1 VDRITDRLIATAL
14 KPLLFLAAIGLLL
27 SWCDGKPDCPVDPL
41 TGREVCSKYTDHE
54 AWSRAIVHESVME
67 REREGRR

>member
-1 VDRITDRLIATAL
+1 MAAML

-41 TGREVCSKYTDHE
+41 TGREVCSKYTDYE
-54 AWSRAIVHESVME
+54 AWSRAISHQRMTE
-67 REREGRR
+67 RKREERR